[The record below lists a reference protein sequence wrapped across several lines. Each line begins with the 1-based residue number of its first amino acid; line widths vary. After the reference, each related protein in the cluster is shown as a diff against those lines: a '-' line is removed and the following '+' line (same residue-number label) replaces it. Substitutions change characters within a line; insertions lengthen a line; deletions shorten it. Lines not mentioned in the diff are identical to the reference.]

1 MGDFRLPL
9 RSDFSRNEGAKW
21 LECCKCGAKRIKVL
35 VHFDSG
41 SVAPT
46 VDETI
51 TGATSTDTF
60 VVEGY
65 TLISGTFAGGDAV
78 GVIEGK
84 TPTGYDDINLEV
96 FQNDEALNGSV
107 GGADMATVNGI
118 GAVQIS
124 GRLIPDS
131 DIIEY
136 GGKDY
141 CRAHF
146 RFMFEREW
154 ENDARIDT
162 KKEGDRDEN

>member
-1 MGDFRLPL
+1 MGEFRLPA
-9 RSDFSRNEGAKW
+9 RSDFGRNDGAKW
-21 LECCKCGAKRIKVL
+21 YECVKCGAKRVKVL

-46 VDETI
+46 TGETI

-65 TLISGTFAGGDAV
+65 VLTDGTFTGGDAV
-78 GVIEGK
+78 GVIEGN

-96 FQNDEALNGSV
+96 FQNNENLNGSV
-107 GGADMATVNGI
+107 SGANFATVNGI

-131 DIIEY
+131 DIVEY
-136 GGKDY
+136 NGKNY
-141 CRAHF
+141 CRNHF
-146 RFMFEREW
+146 RFMFEHEW
-154 ENDARIDT
+154 ADDARIDT
-162 KKEGDRDEN
+162 TKEGDRE

>member
-1 MGDFRLPL
+1 MGEFRLPL
-9 RSDFSRNEGAKW
+9 RSDFPDVAGAKW
-21 LECCKCGAKRIKVL
+21 DVCVLCGSKRVKVL

-46 VDETI
+46 TGETI

-65 TLISGTFAGGDAV
+65 HLISGTFAAGDAV

-84 TPTGYDDINLEV
+84 TPTGYDDINLEI
-96 FQNDEALNGSV
+96 FQNDENLNGSTS
-107 GGADMATVNGI
+107 GANFATVNKI

-131 DIIEY
+131 EMIEY
-136 GGKDY
+136 KGKKY
-141 CRAHF
+141 CSAHF
-146 RFMFEREW
+146 RFTFNKEW
-154 ENDARIDT
+154 ADDAEIDT
-162 KKEGDRDEN
+162 KKEGDRE